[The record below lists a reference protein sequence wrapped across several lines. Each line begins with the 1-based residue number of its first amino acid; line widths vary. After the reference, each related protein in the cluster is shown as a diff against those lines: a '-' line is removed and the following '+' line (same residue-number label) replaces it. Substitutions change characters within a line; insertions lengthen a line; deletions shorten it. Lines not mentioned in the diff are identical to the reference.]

1 MDEARLEAAVEK
13 IEQLDEFIAQAVEQD
28 DLEDFRGKW
37 GEKIAQVEPYKKELY
52 GDEWDEG
59 KSLFDMTKEQRE
71 AGIGDEEI
79 DSTLEQYFLDT
90 IEKFQHL
97 AEIASTPAEAAAA
110 EEVVEAAE
118 EGLNQIENG
127 EAGEINPPNSE
138 EESAEEPEEDD
149 FSWMDEEDPHEA
161 MIASHFGD

>member
-28 DLEDFRGKW
+28 ELDDFRGKW
-37 GEKIAQVEPYKKELY
+37 GEKIAEVEPYKKGLY

-59 KSLFDMTKEQRE
+59 KNLFGLVKEQRD
-71 AGIGDEEI
+71 AGIDEAQI
-79 DSTLEQYFLDT
+79 DATLEQYFLDT

-97 AEIASTPAEAAAA
+97 AEIASTPAEATAA
-110 EEVVEAAE
+110 EEVVQAAE
-118 EGLNQIENG
+118 EGLAQIENG
-127 EAGEINPPNSE
+127 EAGEINPPNPE
-138 EESAEEPEEDD
+138 EESEEEPEEEDL
-149 FSWMDEEDPHEA
+149 SWMEEEDPHEA